1 MLLKTLNVT
10 VRFFVYLPTP
20 GGWLAAALIGLA
32 AMVAP
37 QTAQAQVVV
46 VVNGIPITAID
57 IEQRIKLDTIMV
69 GKPPTRQQVI
79 SELVDDKIKLT
90 VAKRSY
96 DFEVGQSDVD
106 ESFAKMASRARM
118 NPAQLTQMLAARGS
132 SVSAFKDKIR
142 ADMTWQQLVRGRFPS
157 SLQVGETDINTAL
170 QGRSDENST
179 VGYTYTLY
187 PVIMIIGSGA
197 SEGIIEGRRREA
209 ENLRARFQ
217 NCAEGL
223 KLARALRDV
232 AVREPISRSSVD
244 LPAPLRE
251 LLGKLEL
258 GHLTTPEVT
267 AQGLQMFALC
277 EKKQSGSDS
286 PAKREVRDEIF
297 AKRFDAESKKWLDDA
312 RRQAMIEYR

>member
-1 MLLKTLNVT
+1 MALKTMDIVVKTCVCLGIA
-10 VRFFVYLPTP
+10 RSGFAAI
-20 GGWLAAALIGLA
+20 LAALVVLA
-32 AMVAP
+32 TPCIAR
-37 QTAQAQVVV
+37 AQVVV
-46 VVNGIPITAID
+46 IVNGVPITAID
-57 IEQRIKLDTIMV
+57 IEQRIKLDAITL
-69 GKPPTRQQVI
+69 GKPPTRQQAI

-90 VAKRSY
+90 VAKRYY

-106 ESFAKMASRARM
+106 ETFATMASRAKM

-132 SVSAFKDKIR
+132 SVSTFKDKIR
-142 ADMTWQQLVRGRFPS
+142 ADMTWQQLVRGRFSS

-187 PVIMIIGSGA
+187 PIIMIIGSGA
-197 SEGIIEGRRREA
+197 SEDVIEGHRREA

-232 AVREPISRSSVD
+232 AVREPISRSSAD
-244 LPAPLRE
+244 LPAALRE